1 MESADDN
8 STYSGHS
15 ETFLTPTLRR
25 RPLPSDVQVGQAK
38 SSRKKAK
45 QSEKC
50 EPVYTHLPTNT
61 KSISSLLTNLKRK
74 LKSKPYDKIPSN
86 HIAHCRYVCDRCAK
100 FGRRFGR
107 SSQQR
112 CARLGVCNRGA
123 HVSEKISN
131 DTNILLTDER

>member
-8 STYSGHS
+8 STYSGYS

-50 EPVYTHLPTNT
+50 EPVYTRLPTNT

-86 HIAHCRYVCDRCAK
+86 HIAHCRYVCDVKMCKLEFMSYVTLLSFVVISYWDCSLELDCRCVNK
-100 FGRRFGR
+100 WGYP
-107 SSQQR
+107 
-112 CARLGVCNRGA
+112 C
-123 HVSEKISN
+123 
-131 DTNILLTDER
+131 ERI